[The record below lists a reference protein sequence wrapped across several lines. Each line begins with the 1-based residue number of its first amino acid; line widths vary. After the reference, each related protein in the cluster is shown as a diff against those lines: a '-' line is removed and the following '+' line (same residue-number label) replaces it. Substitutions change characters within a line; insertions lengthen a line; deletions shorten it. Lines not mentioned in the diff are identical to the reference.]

1 MCTLPPCRVSELI
14 AQHEAQRQE
23 DQLALQEKEKRI
35 TELEKKLDLKT
46 QEEQKLELQ
55 RRVSKD
61 SPSCLSTI
69 LCVAS
74 LQPSLSRQSAEL
86 LCVLL

>member
-1 MCTLPPCRVSELI
+1 MSELI

-74 LQPSLSRQSAEL
+74 LQPSLWQSAEL